1 GKQLWAERYE
11 QELEDIFAVQDEI
24 TKQIITELQVKLTEG
39 EQARVFAKGT
49 DNLEAYL
56 KFLQARELLM
66 NFKPENQPMI
76 RQLLQEAIELDPD
89 YPLAYW
95 ALGGSY
101 TMDYF
106 YGLTKS
112 PKKSI
117 EQAYELLQKSSALDE
132 KLGVTQFGLS
142 IIFTLKGQHEKAI
155 EHGLLAVELDPNS
168 SDFKQ
173 NLARIL
179 MNAGRPQK
187 SIPLYKKALRLNPY
201 SPSGHYSNYGYALWM
216 MGQYEEAL
224 AAGEEARRRGPNDM
238 FSHILLTA
246 AYTELGRDQDAR
258 DSASEILKI
267 KPDITLEWLAKM
279 LPWKNKDD
287 VNRLIGDLS
296 KAGLPEHPPLKLPD
310 KPSIAVLPFTNMS
323 GDPEQEYFADGMT
336 DDLITALS
344 KISGIFVISR
354 NSVFTF
360 KDKPT
365 IIQQVAMELNVHYV
379 LEGSVRRAGDTIRV
393 NAQLIDANTDHHLWA
408 EKYDG
413 RIEDVF
419 SLQDNITQR
428 IVSALSV
435 KLTNQEQAL
444 ISSTD
449 TDNIEAY
456 DLFLKARSL
465 RNQFTPES
473 FVEASRLLKKATE
486 LDPNYSQAY
495 AELAYIYWDAQAQGA
510 PFLKAL
516 GIGQSV
522 AIGFLDDGSLGSG
535 RSLAIGFLEL
545 AMQNPTHLA
554 HQIAAGVAISRRQ
567 FKIAAE
573 HARKAIEMSPN
584 YPEGYAALSQIFKDT
599 QPEQALSYAKME
611 AKLDPN
617 RLPFSLYK
625 QAEAYF
631 FMKNYEKTVELMERA
646 CVHAPR
652 LLENNGILVA
662 ALAHLGRKEE
672 AKDIYLNN
680 FLKVQASQFPPPPE
694 LIIRDWGIQNPEMAD
709 LLING
714 LMKVGLPAVPDSYCR
729 LSESE
734 RLSIEEVKEIVIDKT
749 WKGNFWFIS
758 SFGFW
763 DYFLKNGENTLK
775 TLFSTENREYGFD
788 ENGLYV
794 LKNVKGM
801 KVKSYRTIYRNPHGH
816 YDQRNEYIS
825 VDEVMV
831 ASFSVLKDSE

>member
-1 GKQLWAERYE
+1 MAAEGFKRKLTAILSADVKGYSRLMGDDE
-11 QELEDIFAVQDEI
+11 EATVRTLKSYREVLFTLIQQYNGNVLDSPGDNLLAEFVSVVDAVQCAVAVQKEIKARNDE
-24 TKQIITELQVKLTEG
+24 LTESRRMQFRIG
-39 EQARVFAKGT
+39 INLGDVIQEDERIYGDGVNIAARLEGLAEPGGICISKTSFDHIESKLPYGYEFLGDQTVKNIAKPVG
-49 DNLEAYL
+49 AY
-56 KFLQARELLM
+56 RVV
-66 NFKPENQPMI
+66 
-76 RQLLQEAIELDPD
+76 LDPRVTVAGESD
-89 YPLAYW
+89 EEKRSHVKHIPIIVGVVMVLVLAVAVGLWQFY
-95 ALGGSY
+95 LRRP
-101 TMDYF
+101 TMEPASVE
-106 YGLTKS
+106 KM
-112 PKKSI
+112 
-117 EQAYELLQKSSALDE
+117 AYE
-132 KLGVTQFGLS
+132 
-142 IIFTLKGQHEKAI
+142 
-155 EHGLLAVELDPNS
+155 
-168 SDFKQ
+168 
-173 NLARIL
+173 
-179 MNAGRPQK
+179 
-187 SIPLYKKALRLNPY
+187 
-201 SPSGHYSNYGYALWM
+201 
-216 MGQYEEAL
+216 
-224 AAGEEARRRGPNDM
+224 
-238 FSHILLTA
+238 
-246 AYTELGRDQDAR
+246 
-258 DSASEILKI
+258 
-267 KPDITLEWLAKM
+267 
-279 LPWKNKDD
+279 
-287 VNRLIGDLS
+287 
-296 KAGLPEHPPLKLPD
+296 LPD
-310 KPSIAVLPFTNMS
+310 KPSIAVLPFDNRS

-360 KDKPT
+360 KNKP
-365 IIQQVAMELNVHYV
+365 IKIQQVAKELNVHYV

-449 TDNIEAY
+449 TDSIEAY

-495 AELAYIYWDAQAQGA
+495 AELAYIYWDATAQGT

-516 GIGQSV
+516 DISWYSGQNL
-522 AIGFLDDGSLGSG
+522 AIGHLDSG
-535 RSLAIGFLEL
+535 RNLAIGFLEL

-554 HQIAAGVAISRRQ
+554 HQIAADVAISRRQ

-584 YPEGYAALSQIFKDT
+584 YPERYAALSQIFKDT

-617 RLPFSLYK
+617 KLPFSLYK

-662 ALAHLGRKEE
+662 ALAHLGREEE

-680 FLKVQASQFPPPPE
+680 FVKVYPSNYPPPPE
-694 LIIRDWGIQNPEMAD
+694 VIIHDWGIQKPEMAD

-714 LMKVGLPAVPDSYCR
+714 LINAGLPALPDSYCR

-749 WKGNFWFIS
+749 WKGNFWFS
-758 SFGFW
+758 PGAGFL
-763 DYFLKNGENTLK
+763 DYFLKNGENTFKAGL
-775 TLFSTENREYGFD
+775 SEENREYGFD
-788 ENGLYV
+788 ENGLYI

-801 KVKSYRTIYRNPHGH
+801 KLKSYRTIYRNPHGN

-825 VDEVMV
+825 VDEVTV